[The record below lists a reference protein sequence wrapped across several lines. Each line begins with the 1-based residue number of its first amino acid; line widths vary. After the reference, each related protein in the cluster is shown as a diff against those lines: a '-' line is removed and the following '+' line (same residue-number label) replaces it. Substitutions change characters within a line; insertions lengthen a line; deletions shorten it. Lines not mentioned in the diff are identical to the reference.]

1 MVVERAIIGSYA
13 LLDKIGEGGMGTVYR
28 CEHTLLGRK
37 AAIKILLPE
46 LSSNQDMVKRFFNE
60 ARAVTQ
66 IADPG
71 IVQVFDFG
79 YHTDGSA
86 FIVMEL
92 LEGES
97 MDARL
102 ERLGRIGLIDCLRM
116 MRMICTSL
124 GAAHAKGIVHR
135 DLKPDNIFIV
145 GDPAVTGGERAKI
158 LDFGI
163 AKLSADD
170 PGQMKTRTGML
181 MGTPV
186 YMSPEQCRGSGQ
198 IDHLSDIYSAA
209 CVMFTMLTGR
219 PPFEGNGSGDLI
231 AAHLREP
238 PPLAGAR
245 VPLPDIV
252 DQILQQ
258 CLRKN
263 PQERFQSMA
272 ELVQA
277 LGQAEQIA
285 YRSASQPTIG
295 VDISGAFPASRH
307 TPVPAGWPPT
317 PTPAPAMRMATPPA
331 GVPMNQPTTLSG
343 ASGHATASRRRGPVI
358 VGVAVGA
365 LAIGGIALAVVA
377 TRKNAD
383 KPDPT
388 PPIAAS
394 VTLPV
399 TSARSVE
406 ATVDAGTAAPAL
418 PAKVALQLDA
428 DVPGARV
435 VFRRHVNPTPFAIEI
450 APIDVVEL
458 VEVSAPNHKTE
469 RYWLTFDRPTH
480 LRAHLA
486 KGTGIEE
493 ATEEQTLVALGEA
506 AAPPAPAPTPTPAPA
521 PVAVATAPT
530 GSSGSSGSSG
540 SATEPAATPPP
551 APPPPRPTPRKIGK
565 AGADDTVAAKVA
577 AAEPVHPTE
586 PTPTPG
592 ATPVTPPPIA
602 PAPVAAPAP
611 PRGVSPSD
619 LRNLLTSKTTI
630 EVPSIVQTQ
639 MKRDDKKTA
648 SATIKVC
655 LGTAG
660 EVTTTAVLKSSGY
673 PAYDEQAVAAIRGWR
688 YKPFMA
694 DGHAVA
700 ICSAVI
706 SSFALQ

>member
-1 MVVERAIIGSYA
+1 MLNVGDTLGPYVLEAA
-13 LLDKIGEGGMGTVYR
+13 LASGGMGAVYRARNRVTGQLRALKVVRADLGNQKDFIDRFVREATIASQLRHPNLVETLEPGIDGETVY
-28 CEHTLLGRK
+28 
-37 AAIKILLPE
+37 LP
-46 LSSNQDMVKRFFNE
+46 
-60 ARAVTQ
+60 
-66 IADPG
+66 
-71 IVQVFDFG
+71 
-79 YHTDGSA
+79 
-86 FIVMEL
+86 MEL
-92 LEGES
+92 LIGETLA
-97 MDARL
+97 ARL
-102 ERLGRIGLIDCLRM
+102 KRVQRFTMAE
-116 MRMICTSL
+116 
-124 GAAHAKGIVHR
+124 AASIIVPVAEAVHQLHQRGVIHR
-135 DLKPDNIFIV
+135 DLKPANIFIARV
-145 GDPAVTGGERAKI
+145 GEVDVPKVIDLGTARDV
-158 LDFGI
+158 
-163 AKLSADD
+163 DD
-170 PGQMKTRTGML
+170 DEHTRTGL
-181 MGTPV
+181 VVGSPY
-186 YMSPEQCRGSGQ
+186 YMAIEQAEGRRD
-198 IDHLSDIYSAA
+198 IDGRADQYSLGVVAYE
-209 CVMFTMLTGR
+209 MLTGR

-307 TPVPAGWPPT
+307 TPVPAGWTPT

-399 TSARSVE
+399 TSAKSVE

-655 LGTAG
+655 VGTAG